1 MKNIL
6 LTKCLIIIFTLFLG
20 NAYSQVAINNTGSN
34 PDNSA
39 MLDINSTE
47 KGLLIPR
54 VTLVSTVNG
63 ETPVNNPATGLLVYN
78 LGGNNLE
85 AGFYVWNGMTWSG
98 LATLDQ
104 VQNVVHGAESAPV
117 FGEIYEYHPIGSY
130 SVISIPSGGTYTAW
144 NTAVQGDLSEMT
156 NAGSA
161 LVVSVPGF
169 YNVSFNSA
177 VQLPSGGKIVDAAL
191 FINGARKDDMH
202 ARAWFKEGSKP
213 QDLSF
218 SGLIE
223 LNTGDTVEI
232 YYTMDDNGSIRMEMA
247 NLNLTKLN

>member
-1 MKNIL
+1 MKNISL
-6 LTKCLIIIFTLFLG
+6 AKCLIIVLALFLG
-20 NAYSQVAINNTGSN
+20 KAYSQVAINNTGSD

-39 MLDINSTE
+39 MLDINSPE

-63 ETPVNNPATGLLVYN
+63 ETPVTDPATGLLVYN
-78 LGGNNLE
+78 LGGNNLD

-104 VQNVVHGAESAPV
+104 VQNVVHGAETAPV
-117 FGEIYEYHPIGSY
+117 FGEIYEYHPIGAY
-130 SVISIPSGGTYTAW
+130 SVISIPSGGTYAAW
-144 NTAVQGDLSEMT
+144 NTAAQGDISEMT
-156 NAGSA
+156 TSGSA
-161 LVVSVPGF
+161 LVVSVPGI
-169 YNVSFNSA
+169 YNVSFSSA
-177 VQLPSGGKIVDAAL
+177 VHLPSGGKIVDAAL
-191 FINGARKDDMH
+191 FVNGTRKDDMH

-218 SGLIE
+218 SGLTE
-223 LNTGDTVEI
+223 LNTGDSVEV